1 MQPDHRAGRRGRGG
15 REVRQGARLI
25 RRSIAILFFLLAAC
39 RTTHDLS
46 WLEGQWVSVDGD
58 RTTTETWRHEDGRW
72 IGSGVFERSGEV
84 VSTEAL
90 EIVDVDGVL
99 TYVATPSEQTRTAFV
114 LTHLMKNVAVFENPE
129 HDFPK
134 RIEYRRRGDKLIA
147 TVSSDDRETTW
158 TFVRR

>member
-1 MQPDHRAGRRGRGG
+1 M
-15 REVRQGARLI
+15 
-25 RRSIAILFFLLAAC
+25 
-39 RTTHDLS
+39 
-46 WLEGQWVSVDGD
+46 DGD
-58 RTTTETWRHEDGRW
+58 HTTTETWQREDGRW
-72 IGSGVFERSGEV
+72 VGRGVFERSGEV
-84 VSTEAL
+84 VSTESL

-134 RIEYRRRGDKLIA
+134 RIEYRRRGDELIA
-147 TVSSDDRETTW
+147 TVSSDEREMTW